1 MPRYYFHYRDAQRTI
16 RDPRGEE
23 HPDLA
28 SAMEEGRLSA
38 RELLALD
45 HGDPDP
51 SFEGGAFEIALADDV
66 VVGLVSFEEASLGPE
81 ADYRYAAG
89 AN

>member
-1 MPRYYFHYRDAQRTI
+1 MV

-28 SAMEEGRLSA
+28 SAMEEGRLAA

-45 HGDPDP
+45 HGDPDA
-51 SFEGGAFEIALADDV
+51 SFDGGTFEIALADDV
-66 VVGLVSFEEASLGPE
+66 VLGIVLFEETKLG
-81 ADYRYAAG
+81 
-89 AN
+89 

>member
-1 MPRYYFHYRDAQRTI
+1 MLRYFFHYRDAERTV
-16 RDPRGEE
+16 RDPRGEL

-45 HGDPDP
+45 HGDPDTT
-51 SFEGGAFEIALADDV
+51 FEGGTFEIALADDIV
-66 VVGLVSFEEASLGPE
+66 LGIVPFEEASLG
-81 ADYRYAAG
+81 AG
-89 AN
+89 